1 VFISL
6 KWLLKLFT
14 IIIILQVRVAI
25 TSAVPGMGGTRT
37 SGVAGFHRIA
47 PRLTLFQGDTPTP
60 LAIVNGLKRGRDS
73 KDHQPTFLLNY
84 NLGGKRTVVGGGVG
98 NNTLGSGPTTSTVN
112 LSTLQPGV
120 VIPES
125 FQTDIQDFKGGI
137 KFELGSKIKHIHLPA
152 GGDLP

>member
-1 VFISL
+1 
-6 KWLLKLFT
+6 
-14 IIIILQVRVAI
+14 
-25 TSAVPGMGGTRT
+25 MGGTRT

-98 NNTLGSGPTTSTVN
+98 NNTLGTGTTTSTVN

-152 GGDLP
+152 GGDLPWKKLLVKFKKCQRKNMKKFKMSRSYF